1 MSLGVKGMR
10 RLYLLLVAPLVL
22 ASTWVF
28 AAPATQPP
36 RAQVIVLSNSSPHI
50 SVIDA
55 ETNAVVRTANLPQM
69 TSWTWNTAK
78 NYYDGKNLWL
88 GMRTPATNDV
98 EVVLLDLDA
107 LQITH
112 RIPLGQ
118 DRINLYITAP
128 SRTGKLFVA
137 KQGSGQLAIIDVKTY
152 TVEKTI
158 DVPVS
163 GGVACDIELGVAADG
178 KERAFVPTNQGNTV
192 VSLDTTS
199 LAVLETLSFPEKT
212 QPFMLTATPDGR
224 RLWVQ
229 EAAGGTLV
237 VNGLTLQPVW
247 NRIPMGQTPINNVFS
262 PDGKLSFT
270 GHNSPVVVAS
280 DTQTFEEVWRAQV
293 GVNAQKLG
301 VHPAGT
307 FVYAIVTNE
316 GAVAVLEAATGKLVK
331 RISLGTN
338 PTGIYVR
345 RL

>member
-1 MSLGVKGMR
+1 MR

-152 TVEKTI
+152 TVE
-158 DVPVS
+158 
-163 GGVACDIELGVAADG
+163 
-178 KERAFVPTNQGNTV
+178 
-192 VSLDTTS
+192 TTS